1 MTTDRPPPHSP
12 LLALAKTAFLWVG
25 LPVGAVAAV
34 LYGMAVYK
42 TPSERFADRY
52 NAETKAKLDVT
63 MKANRA
69 ATELQLQRAANHPDA
84 KRLETELSKLTPE
97 QRAKR
102 VGELM
107 EEYAKKVRSG
117 QQ

>member
-1 MTTDRPPPHSP
+1 MTMDRPPPHSP

-34 LYGMAVYK
+34 FYGMAVYK
-42 TPSERFADRY
+42 TPSARFNDQY
-52 NAETKAKLDVT
+52 NAETKAKLDAA
-63 MKANRA
+63 MAANRA
-69 ATELQLQRAANHPDA
+69 ATELQRQGAADHPDA
-84 KRLETELSKLTPE
+84 KRLEAELSRLTPD

-107 EEYAKKVRSG
+107 EEYAKKARS
-117 QQ
+117 QEK